1 MIGAEV
7 NRRDGW
13 RESERNEQE
22 PRVEGHCRSRRER
35 SNSDR
40 KFLYGVQR
48 AAHSQLGARN
58 RLVFANRARPT
69 SRAEHPAPRRY
80 FEGRVVPILRYAFE
94 ISVSG
99 FLRLLRRRTH
109 KAP

>member
-7 NRRDGW
+7 NRRDGR
-13 RESERNEQE
+13 REGERNGQGS
-22 PRVEGHCRSRRER
+22 RVEGHCRSRRER
-35 SNSDR
+35 SNSNR

-69 SRAEHPAPRRY
+69 SRAEHPAPR
-80 FEGRVVPILRYAFE
+80 
-94 ISVSG
+94 
-99 FLRLLRRRTH
+99 
-109 KAP
+109 